1 MSQVLSD
8 YKPNTTDV
16 SSCPKCCLTIRPT
29 QLLWVHVPNVVW
41 PQTQHHWWEFVPYM
55 LFDHCCEI
63 VSCVLSDHKPYTT
76 AVTSCPMCCLTT
88 NPTPLLW
95 VMPKVMF
102 NHKHHQH
109 HCCELVSGVFSDHKP
124 KITAESSCPKCLL
137 TTIATALLWVR
148 VPNIVWPQAQHHWWE
163 FVPYML
169 FDHCCEIVSYVFSDH
184 KPKIT
189 AESSCHKCLLTTIAT
204 ALLWVRAPIIVWPQA
219 QHHCCE
225 FVPYMLW
232 PQAQHHCC
240 EFVPYM
246 LFDHKANTTA
256 VSSCSKCCQ
265 TISPT
270 PLVSSWSMC
279 SLTTCPTP
287 LLWVRFLY
295 VVWPQDQNQCC
306 KFVP

>member
-109 HCCELVSGVFSDHKP
+109 
-124 KITAESSCPKCLL
+124 
-137 TTIATALLWVR
+137 
-148 VPNIVWPQAQHHWWE
+148 
-163 FVPYML
+163 
-169 FDHCCEIVSYVFSDH
+169 HCCEIVSYVFSDH